1 MIQLKNI
8 VFNRGERN
16 ILDDVS
22 LTINKG
28 EIFGIVGPSGA
39 GKSTLMQIMSGFLDP
54 LSGDVWLGKQL
65 VPGPSHRLIPGHPEI
80 QLVNQEFGLDIY
92 HSVIENLRVKAN
104 HLNEE
109 LKHEI
114 SLELLDLFE
123 LTHLSNH
130 KAIQLSG
137 GEKQRL
143 ALARALIMESKVVLL
158 DEPFAHLDAHIK
170 RNVIAYLTR
179 LKKARKT
186 TFVFVTHDGQDV
198 MTFADRVAYFNNQKI
213 ERIDTPF
220 AFYSQP
226 SSIQEGRF
234 FGDLNQIIQNRKS
247 FFFRPT
253 QFSLIPTQEENIEVS
268 VSFKEKIFAGPYWIF
283 FFKIGKRNL
292 ITLYNTKDIS
302 YANKIYISEN

>member
-22 LTINKG
+22 LTLNKG

-39 GKSTLMQIMSGFLDP
+39 GKSTLMQIMAGLLDP
-54 LSGDVWLGKQL
+54 FSGEVWLGKNR
-65 VPGPSHRLIPGHPEI
+65 VPGPSQRLIPGHPEI
-80 QLVNQEFGLDIY
+80 QLVNQEFGLDNY

-104 HLNEE
+104 HLNEQ
-109 LKHEI
+109 LKQEMTA
-114 SLELLDLFE
+114 ELLELFE
-123 LTHLSNH
+123 LTHVSNH
-130 KAIQLSG
+130 KAVQLSG

-170 RNVIAYLTR
+170 RNVIEYLIR

-198 MTFADRVAYFNNQKI
+198 LTFADRVAYFNENQIK
-213 ERIDTPF
+213 RIDTPEL
-220 AFYSQP
+220 FYLKP
-226 SSIQEGRF
+226 SSIIEGRF
-234 FGDLNQIIQNRKS
+234 FGDLNQVSIERKTY
-247 FFFRPT
+247 FFRPT
-253 QFSLIPTQEENIEVS
+253 QFSLEKTEKES
-268 VSFKEKIFAGPYWIF
+268 VEIGVLFKEKIFAGPYSMFIF
-283 FFKIGKRNL
+283 KAGKRNL
-292 ITLYNTKDIS
+292 ITLYDTKDIS
-302 YANKIYISEN
+302 HADKIYIEKN